1 MLAVTLERRAF
12 RDFDQL
18 VTLYTKE
25 RGKVTVLARGSKKST
40 SKNASLLEPLFLVE
54 VDCADGKD
62 MLHLIKV
69 FPVESFG
76 GLLESYEKMR
86 VLGYSASVVNTLVD
100 EGEPDERIFILYLGF
115 LRELNVAKL
124 VDALVV
130 AGFLVRLFEALGSG
144 LTVATCVRC
153 GSQKT
158 ALFAPYSGGMVCE
171 ACSGVL
177 RAQNEPLMAL
187 NEAEQASLGHLV
199 GGSPQEARQAGFS
212 PKIMTA
218 LKHFF
223 DRHSTKKLPDFPL

>member
-62 MLHLIKV
+62 MLHLTKV

-86 VLGYSASVVNTLVD
+86 VLGYVASVVNTLVD
-100 EGEPDERIFILYLGF
+100 EGESDDRIFTVYLNF
-115 LRELNVAKL
+115 LRELNGAKL
-124 VDALVV
+124 VDTLVV

-153 GSQKT
+153 GSSKT

-171 ACSGVL
+171 ACSGAL
-177 RAQNEPLMAL
+177 QAQNEPLVAL
-187 NEAEQASLGHLV
+187 NEAEKASLGYLV
-199 GGSPQEARQAGFS
+199 EGSLEEVRQAGFS
-212 PKIMTA
+212 PKISTA

-223 DRHSTKKLPDFPL
+223 DRHSTKKIPDFPL

>member
-1 MLAVTLERRAF
+1 
-12 RDFDQL
+12 
-18 VTLYTKE
+18 
-25 RGKVTVLARGSKKST
+25 
-40 SKNASLLEPLFLVE
+40 
-54 VDCADGKD
+54 
-62 MLHLIKV
+62 MLHLTKV